1 MPVSATGFFAVAR
14 DAIARVERTQHDA
27 IRQASVVLAGRMRS
41 GGVVQVFGTG
51 HSRSFAME
59 MAGRAGGLVP
69 VHAMYLA
76 DLAFSGR
83 YPVEEVKDPACE
95 RRPEIAREL
104 FGLYDV
110 RPEDA
115 FVVVSSSGRNGSTI
129 EMALAAAERK
139 LPVVVITSMAHTS
152 AVASRHPSGKRLF
165 ELGDIVI
172 DNCAPY
178 GDAVLDMGQGSTMKI
193 CAVSSVTG
201 TVIAQAL
208 TAEIAAR
215 YREHGEVPPVLLS
228 ANIDGADDHN
238 ARLRA
243 QYGARIGWPL

>member
-1 MPVSATGFFAVAR
+1 MPVSASEFFAVAR
-14 DAIARVERTQHDA
+14 DAIAQVERTQTDA
-27 IRQASVVLAGRMRS
+27 IKRASVLLAERICG

-76 DLAFSGR
+76 DLALSGR
-83 YPVEEVKDPACE
+83 YRAEEMRDPSFE

-115 FVVVSSSGRNGSTI
+115 FVVVSASGRNGSTV
-129 EMALAAAERK
+129 EMALIAAERR
-139 LPVVVITSMAHTS
+139 LPVVAVTSMAHTS
-152 AVASRHPSGKRLF
+152 AVSSRHPSGKRLF
-165 ELGDIVI
+165 ELGDVVI
-172 DNCAPY
+172 DNCAPF
-178 GDAVLDMGQGSTMKI
+178 GDAVLDTGKGAKM
-193 CAVSSVTG
+193 CAVSSATG
-201 TVIAQAL
+201 AVIAQAL

-215 YREHGEVPPVLLS
+215 YHERGDEPPVLVS
-228 ANIDGADDHN
+228 ANIDGADLHN
-238 ARLRA
+238 ARVRA
-243 QYGARIGWPL
+243 QYGARIGQGL

>member
-1 MPVSATGFFAVAR
+1 MPVSATEFLAAAR
-14 DAIARVERTQHDA
+14 DAIARVEGTQLDA
-27 IRQASVVLAGRMRS
+27 IRRASAVLAERMRS

-69 VHAMYLA
+69 VHAMYLD
-76 DLAFSGR
+76 DLALSGR
-83 YPVEEVKDPACE
+83 YPADEVKDPAFE
-95 RRPEIAREL
+95 RRPEIAHEL

-115 FVVVSSSGRNGSTI
+115 FVVVSSSGRNGATI
-129 EMALAAAERK
+129 EMAFTAAERE
-139 LPVVVITSMAHTS
+139 LPVVVVTSMAHTS

-178 GDAVLDMGQGSTMKI
+178 GDAVLGTGGGPKI

-215 YREHGEVPPVLLS
+215 YREHGADPPVLLS
-228 ANIDGADDHN
+228 ANVDGADDHN
-238 ARLRA
+238 TRLRA
-243 QYGARIGWPL
+243 RYGSRIGWGL

>member
-1 MPVSATGFFAVAR
+1 VPVSATEFLAVAR
-14 DAIARVERTQHDA
+14 DAMAQVEATQLGA
-27 IRQASVVLAGRMRS
+27 IGRASVVLAERMRA

-51 HSRSFAME
+51 HSRSFSME

-76 DLAFSGR
+76 DLALSGR
-83 YPVEEVKDPACE
+83 YPVDEMKDPAFE

-115 FVVVSSSGRNGSTI
+115 FIIVSSSGRNGSTV
-129 EMALAAAERK
+129 EMALAAAERE
-139 LPVVVITSMAHTS
+139 LPVVVVTSMAHTS
-152 AVASRHPSGKRLF
+152 EVTSRHPSGKRLF

-178 GDAVLDMGQGSTMKI
+178 GDAVLGTGSGPKI
-193 CAVSSVTG
+193 CAVSSATG
-201 TVIAQAL
+201 AVIAQAL

-215 YREHGEVPPVLLS
+215 YREHGEEPPVLVS
-228 ANIDGADDHN
+228 ANVDGADDHN
-238 ARLRA
+238 ARLRGR
-243 QYGARIGWPL
+243 YGARIGGEL

>member
-1 MPVSATGFFAVAR
+1 MPVSASSFFTVAGE
-14 DAIARVERTQHDA
+14 AIKRVEKTQLDA
-27 IRQASVVLAGRMRS
+27 IRRASVVLAERMRS
-41 GGVVQVFGTG
+41 SGVVQVFGTG
-51 HSRSFAME
+51 HSRAFAME

-69 VHAMYLA
+69 VHGMYLD
-76 DLAFSGR
+76 DLALSGR
-83 YPVEEVKDPACE
+83 YPVKEVKDPAFE

-115 FVVVSSSGRNGSTI
+115 FIVVSSSGRNGATV
-129 EMALAAAERK
+129 EMALTAKERK
-139 LPVVVITSMAHTS
+139 LPLVVVTSMAHTS

-178 GDAVLDMGQGSTMKI
+178 GDAVFGTGQGSKI

-201 TVIAQAL
+201 AMIAQSL
-208 TAEIAAR
+208 TAEIAAS
-215 YREHGEVPPVLLS
+215 YHAHGEEPPVLIS

-238 ARLRA
+238 ARVRA
-243 QYGARIGWPL
+243 QYGSRISWAL